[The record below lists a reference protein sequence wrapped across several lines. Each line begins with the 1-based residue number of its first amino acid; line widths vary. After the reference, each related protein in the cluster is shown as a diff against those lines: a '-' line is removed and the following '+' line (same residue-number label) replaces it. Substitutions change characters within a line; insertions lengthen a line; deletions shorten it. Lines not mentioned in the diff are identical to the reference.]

1 MLVFGRGCNRIR
13 SRRARAVP
21 MRIILRNLLQAICLK
36 NLQADKEEANRADSC
51 APWSNLASGQRSE
64 ARGQRPEV
72 RGQRSEARGQRPE
85 VRGQRAE
92 GGGRKIKITIMRKA
106 KKKPL
111 PIFSEGVSVGCAS
124 LELVD

>member
-51 APWSNLASGQRSE
+51 APWSNLASGQRSAE
-64 ARGQRPEV
+64 RV
-72 RGQRSEARGQRPE
+72 RGPDRKSAPKGFGVQ
-85 VRGQRAE
+85 
-92 GGGRKIKITIMRKA
+92 GGGRKIKTAIRIKIKRKA

-111 PIFSEGVSVGCAS
+111 PIFSEGVSVGCVS
-124 LELVD
+124 